1 MTFQLLS
8 GDCVDLID
16 DLAANS
22 IDILY
27 TDPPYIPPSHSSTLT
42 KYKKTLSEMGILE
55 SFFKRFIEKVDR
67 VLKDDGI
74 FVIYC
79 NCDSYAMFYIHLYP
93 YVKKQRCF
101 IWDKI
106 SCSLG
111 YTFRHQ
117 HEMIICGERPN
128 MKPIKCGTGD
138 IFKYKVVKAK
148 DKDHPAQKPV
158 DLHTH
163 ILRNMIGDDTD
174 KVVLD
179 PFMGTGSIG
188 LACKDI
194 GCKYIGMEI
203 EPEYFKVAQEKITM
217 RDL

>member
-1 MTFQLLS
+1 MIKLLN
-8 GDCVDLID
+8 GDCLDLLD
-16 DLAANS
+16 DLQENS
-22 IDILY
+22 VDIIY
-27 TDPPYIPPSHSSTLT
+27 TDPPYIPPQHSSTLT

-55 SFFKRFIEKVDR
+55 NFYKRFIEKIDR

-74 FVIYC
+74 LIIYC
-79 NCDSYAMFYIHLYP
+79 NSDSYPMFYIHLYP
-93 YVKKQRCF
+93 YVKKMRCF

-117 HEMIICGERPN
+117 HEMILCGERMN
-128 MKPIKCGTGD
+128 MKCIKCGTGD

-148 DKDHPAQKPV
+148 DKDHPAQKPI
-158 DLHTH
+158 DLHKH
-163 ILRNMIGDDTD
+163 ILQNIIGEN

-188 LACKDI
+188 IACKELECD
-194 GCKYIGMEI
+194 YIGMEL
-203 EPEYFKVAQEKITM
+203 EPEYFKIANDKLNKFKI
-217 RDL
+217 

>member
-1 MTFQLLS
+1 MIKLLN
-8 GDCVDLID
+8 GDCLDLLD
-16 DLAANS
+16 DLQENS
-22 IDILY
+22 VDIIY
-27 TDPPYIPPSHSSTLT
+27 TDPPYIPPQHSSTLT

-55 SFFKRFIEKVDR
+55 NFYKRFIEKIDR

-74 FVIYC
+74 LIIYC
-79 NCDSYAMFYIHLYP
+79 NSDSYPMFYIHLYP
-93 YVKKQRCF
+93 YVKKMRCF

-117 HEMIICGERPN
+117 HEMILCGERMN
-128 MKPIKCGTGD
+128 MKCIKCGTGD

-148 DKDHPAQKPV
+148 DKDHPAQKPI
-158 DLHTH
+158 DLHKH
-163 ILRNMIGDDTD
+163 ILQNIIGEN

-188 LACKDI
+188 IACKELECD
-194 GCKYIGMEI
+194 YIGMEL
-203 EPEYFKVAQEKITM
+203 EPEYFKIAYDK
-217 RDL
+217 LNK

>member
-8 GDCVDLID
+8 GDCVDLLD